1 MESSDC
7 LSLAPLQEPGGNEKN
22 ENVEASVAE
31 LFVS

>member
-7 LSLAPLQEPGGNEKN
+7 LSLAPLQEPSGDKKN
-22 ENVEASVAE
+22 ENVKDSVAE